1 MYYILVICSG
11 SIFIFFFGMEIKVIS
26 PIFIVFE
33 HKPFQKGDE
42 LEDDSQNSRNI
53 LYNYPSKSTQEI
65 VQGLISLVISLSTY
79 SNLSL
84 DGNRLD
90 YISLHD
96 KKLAI
101 SYFDKT
107 DNSQI
112 VFILISYQNIEEQ
125 SLKNALN
132 DLMSGLFFIFGP
144 EGLEKTQ
151 QLIDFFVADGSRLI
165 NMIMPNL
172 ETEEESKIAFAFPAI
187 PFAEMHESILPTSL
201 TELYLMSSDPRIWGI
216 CCFVDS
222 HLLMSMSPISLV
234 RLFLYMTPDSPQDTV
249 YLTRKD
255 REAILNENNIKP
267 EIPDQDIIP
276 ATMLKFD
283 HGTVVF
289 YVLTSPLA
297 QGGLLLNI
305 VDTLQKTMPHI
316 LKVTD
321 RKTKFPDNTMM
332 YDKKMMLLKKG
343 VTLPNDKTTSFM
355 HTLFNEK
362 RPANDALLR
371 DAEKLLIG
379 YNTYDVENF
388 SIVDCNCQ
396 QKIEEVYDKA
406 KLQSPQIHRFLQN
419 IKY

>member
-1 MYYILVICSG
+1 
-11 SIFIFFFGMEIKVIS
+11 MEVKVIS
-26 PIFIVFE
+26 PVFIIFE
-33 HKPFQKGDE
+33 HTPFQKGDE
-42 LEDDSQNSRNI
+42 LEDDSQNSRNV
-53 LYNYPSKSTQEI
+53 LYTYPSKSKQDI
-65 VQGLISLVISLSTY
+65 VQGLISLVVSLSTY
-79 SNLSL
+79 ANMSL

-90 YISLHD
+90 FIALQD

-107 DNSQI
+107 DKSQI
-112 VFILISYQNIEEQ
+112 VFILISYQCIEEQ
-125 SLKNALN
+125 SLKMALSS
-132 DLMSGLFFIFGP
+132 LMSGLFFLFGSD
-144 EGLEKTQ
+144 GLEKTQ
-151 QLIDFFVADGSRLI
+151 QLIDFFVADGPRLI

-172 ETEEESKIAFAFPAI
+172 ETEQESKLAITFPSI
-187 PFAEMHESILPTSL
+187 PSAEMHESILPTSL
-201 TELYLMSSDPRIWGI
+201 TELYLMTSDPRIWGI

-234 RLFLYMTPDSPQDTV
+234 KLFLYMTPDSPQDSV
-249 YLTRKD
+249 YLTREN
-255 REAILNENNIKP
+255 REEILNEKNIKP

-276 ATMLKFD
+276 ATLLKFD
-283 HGTVVF
+283 HDTVVF

-297 QGGLLLNI
+297 QGDLLLNI

-321 RKTKFPDNTMM
+321 RKTKFPDNTLM
-332 YDKKMMLLKKG
+332 YDRKMMLLRKG
-343 VTLPNDKTTSFM
+343 VSIPCEKKTSFM

-362 RPANDALLR
+362 RPATDALLR
-371 DAEKLLIG
+371 DGDHLLIG

-388 SIVDCNCQ
+388 SAVDCNYK